1 MTDVSSAAHVGGR
14 TPGDRKIASKSPP
27 VGDPP
32 VRVVCNP
39 TSGGGAWTPEDLLG
53 EMDGLGP
60 DLVVT
65 EAPGDAREAAR
76 DWGGGLLAVA
86 GGDGTVN
93 EVVSGLGQAGFP
105 RNVVLAIVPA
115 GTGNDLAA
123 TLKMP
128 LDPAEAIEAIRAG
141 RVRTLDVARVR
152 SEGGGEKFFVNVAA
166 GGVGAK
172 VSEAA
177 ADKTFKARWGRLS
190 YLRASLELAR
200 TLDAH
205 ETRLTVDGTERKVR
219 AANVAVGNCRY
230 AGGGWPAAPK
240 ANPEDGFLDLVVIE
254 EAGLPELLSLA
265 PKALA
270 HVDYLGSR
278 GVFFAR
284 GREIKI
290 ETDPPG
296 RLEFNV
302 DGELIG
308 RGPAEFSVVPRAL
321 KVIVGPG
328 YSPEPERWP
337 GESRYAK
344 SRFKVWSTSLVS
356 SLRR

>member
-1 MTDVSSAAHVGGR
+1 M
-14 TPGDRKIASKSPP
+14 
-27 VGDPP
+27 
-32 VRVVCNP
+32 
-39 TSGGGAWTPEDLLG
+39 PEGLLG
-53 EMDGLGP
+53 AIDGLRP

-65 EAPGDAREAAR
+65 EAPGGALEAAR
-76 DWGGGLLAVA
+76 DWDGGLLVVA

-93 EVVSGLGQAGFP
+93 EAVNGLGQAGFP
-105 RNVVLAIVPA
+105 EDVVLAIVPA

-128 LDPAEAIEAIRAG
+128 PGPAEAIETVRAG
-141 RVRTLDVARVR
+141 RFRTLDVARVR
-152 SEGGGEKFFVNVAA
+152 SEHGGEKFFVNVAA

-177 ADKTFKARWGRLS
+177 ADGTFKERWGRLS
-190 YLRASLELAR
+190 YLRASLEVAR
-200 TLDAH
+200 TFDAH
-205 ETRLTVDGTERKVR
+205 EARLTVDGEERRVR
-219 AANVAVGNCRY
+219 AANVVVGNCRY
-230 AGGGWPAAPK
+230 AGGGWPAAPE

-270 HVDYLGSR
+270 RVDYLQSK

-284 GREIKI
+284 GREIEI

-328 YSPEPERWP
+328 YSPEAEPWP
-337 GESRYAK
+337 REPRYAK
-344 SRFKVWSTSLVS
+344 SRFKAWSTSLVS
-356 SLRR
+356 SLGRWKG